1 MTPRACALLS
11 LSLLAT
17 GCIETHLYSGLP
29 PGDPPK
35 GYDHRWHVSYLF
47 GLSEGS
53 GPYDLGK
60 LCPGGWSEIT
70 VAPDFF
76 TSVVGIVTLYLYTPN
91 RVTIICARP
100 LELDPPPG
108 VDPATPAP
116 GSMGAP
122 SAEATPRR

>member
-1 MTPRACALLS
+1 MTPRPCALLL

-29 PGDPPK
+29 PGDPPP
-35 GYDHRWHVSYLF
+35 GYEHRWHVSYLF
-47 GLSEGS
+47 GLTEGS

-76 TSVVGIVTLYLYTPN
+76 TSVTGMITLYLYTPN
-91 RVTIICARP
+91 RVTIICARSV
-100 LELDPPPG
+100 ELDTPPG
-108 VDPATPAP
+108 VDPATPPP
-116 GSMGAP
+116 GSLGPP
-122 SAEATPRR
+122 STAATHSR